1 MKRETRQSLRRTD
14 AVKTTR
20 FEYDFGNTGYCG
32 ILSDSFAV
40 IWCDNDFLF
49 RRLLRFKA
57 SLLDEFSSS
66 DGKISRIFKV
76 EGTYYNALIERLVNN
91 SIMCRI
97 FPALTKERLARTS
110 IYRSSGDI
118 CHNALNIMHLA
129 DEIKMLSESGNVKRL
144 LELNAALSGFAE
156 EIYDYSLSVMRFSAP
171 NNTAVYIHFRKYFLD
186 TMRRLL
192 IYVSGLEKDIH
203 YCIDIERDC
212 LKIDYNTFEIALLN
226 LVKLFYKVSPDKAP
240 CTLSVTDGAEGTENS
255 LILSTVIPFGEGFDE
270 KILKSSINTEKS
282 LFSSM
287 GGIVSFTEAD
297 NEVRIEGIIPVSY
310 ASSRK
315 DSEDTEVLHL
325 NCEAVWQD
333 DDNSEYISLYRRDNG
348 RQLCNNTQ
356 RLEDETEND
365 NISVILGFLLK

>member
-1 MKRETRQSLRRTD
+1 MKTAE
-14 AVKTTR
+14 

-66 DGKISRIFKV
+66 DGKINRIFKV
-76 EGTYYNALIERLVNN
+76 DGVYYNAVIERLVNN
-91 SIMCRI
+91 NIMCRI
-97 FPALTKERLARTS
+97 FPTLTKERLARTS

-118 CHNALNIMHLA
+118 CHNALNIMHSS
-129 DEIKMLSESGNVKRL
+129 DEIKALAEKGDIKRL
-144 LELNAALSGFAE
+144 LEYNSALSDYAE
-156 EIYDYSLSVMRFSAP
+156 EIYDYSLSIMRFSSH
-171 NNTAVYIHFRKYFLD
+171 NNTAVYIPFRKYLLD

-192 IYVSGLEKDIH
+192 LYVSGLGKEIH
-203 YCIDIERDC
+203 YYIDIERDC

-226 LVKLFYKVSPDKAP
+226 LVKLFYKTSPDKDS
-240 CTLSVTDGAEGTENS
+240 CTLSIIDSSEETDNS
-255 LILSTVIPFGEGFDE
+255 LILSTFIPVREVFDE
-270 KILKSSINTEKS
+270 KLLKSVINTEKS

-287 GGIVSFTEAD
+287 GGIVSLKAD
-297 NEVRIEGIIPVSY
+297 ENGIGFEGIIPVSY

-315 DSEDTEVLHL
+315 DSDDTEVLHL
-325 NCEAVWQD
+325 NYDAVWH
-333 DDNSEYISLYRRDNG
+333 DDNDSESVSLYRRDNG
-348 RQLCNNTQ
+348 KLLCNNLK